1 MTVRRAV
8 RTFVTG
14 LVALLPVFITA
25 AILIWLV
32 QTADAVLGGLLKI
45 VMPDEAYR
53 RGMGLVAALGV
64 IFATGVMMEGILFRR
79 LLGWIE
85 DWINRIP
92 LVKTIYGPARDLM
105 GLLSKSSE
113 KKFSKVV
120 MAKLPGTQIQLLG
133 FVTMEDFTGSKLS
146 PGNDVIA
153 VYLPMS
159 YQIGGYTL
167 FLPRD
172 CLTAVDMTL
181 EDAMRFVV
189 TAGMSR
195 SA

>member
-1 MTVRRAV
+1 MTVRRVV
-8 RTFVTG
+8 RTFVSG
-14 LVALLPVFITA
+14 LVALLPVFITL

-32 QTADAVLGGLLKI
+32 QTADAILGGLLKI
-45 VMPDEAYR
+45 VMPDEFYH
-53 RGMGLVAALGV
+53 RGMGLVAAVGV
-64 IFATGVMMEGILFRR
+64 VFATGLLMEGILFRR
-79 LLGWIE
+79 LVGWLE

-105 GLLSKSSE
+105 SLLSKGSD

-120 MAKLPGTQIQLLG
+120 MALLPGTQIQLLG
-133 FVTMEDFTGSKLS
+133 FVTVEDFTGSPLS
-146 PGNDVIA
+146 PGKDVIA

-181 EDAMRFVV
+181 EVAMRFVV

-195 SA
+195 SG